1 MSALAIIGGIL
12 IGLIFFTVV
21 AASLTCSMQTKGF
34 EYLNPLFL
42 YGKFRVNWFGVLL
55 LTLLLNVSTLPI
67 AFCYWVYKLCTA
79 GRKD

>member
-1 MSALAIIGGIL
+1 
-12 IGLIFFTVV
+12 
-21 AASLTCSMQTKGF
+21 
-34 EYLNPLFL
+34 L

-67 AFCYWVYKLCTA
+67 AFCYWVYKLCTT